1 MSKSWTLSSRLTPP
15 PWAQSVNLIPETT
28 DDIELLRQLFLSL
41 PEDQRQP
48 LESYDPKLGAYLGV
62 DGSLQFYYW

>member
-1 MSKSWTLSSRLTPP
+1 MRLEA
-15 PWAQSVNLIPETT
+15 WAQSVNLIPEIT

-41 PEDQRQP
+41 PEDQRP
-48 LESYDPKLGAYLGV
+48 ALESYDPKPGAYLGV